1 LGNLRKN
8 PIVLIILAL
17 AGIGLIN
24 ILITNPSSLFKY
36 LGIIVVSSIILF
48 TLFRLIQNRTGNG
61 LGNKYRQ
68 AVKQS
73 KKMYGKGNTKKT
85 KRKRTHLTVI
95 DGKKDK
101 KKDGAL

>member
-1 LGNLRKN
+1 M
-8 PIVLIILAL
+8 VLIILAL

-24 ILITNPSSLFKY
+24 ILITNPSSLFMY
-36 LGIIVVSSIILF
+36 LGIIVVSSIVLF
-48 TLFRLIQNRTGNG
+48 TLFRFIQNRTGTGNR
-61 LGNKYRQ
+61 LGSKYRQ

-73 KKMYGKGNTKKT
+73 KKMHGKSNLKKA

-101 KKDGAL
+101 KKNGAV